1 MQNDKIYIKIKIR
14 INKCGAFYG
23 KGNNVIFKIRGG
35 INMEVNNVI
44 IENMD
49 NPHELERMY
58 RKDPKAFKKSF
69 SQAWDE
75 NPDSQVLGAWYE
87 RLHFKETANTE
98 KPSLFQ
104 KGFFFMGILAI
115 LAGLST
121 RVIFHFVEQGAIAPI
136 NLAFGVI
143 PFIAAYFVYNNTP
156 KKSIIYFLAALFL
169 ISGLYLNMLPLNYK
183 DSSILAYL
191 HLPIFLWV
199 LVGLAFTG
207 NEYSKGSTRLAYI
220 KFNLEYCILYAS
232 MAVSGMVLAAL
243 TMQLFRFVDLNIE
256 DFYFSNV
263 ILFGAAALAI
273 VAAYLASMN
282 LKLAKNITPYIS
294 KIFSPLVLITLLIY
308 LITVIW
314 VGKNPF
320 LDRNFLMAF
329 NGILLGV
336 LAVTIF
342 SIVESDSDERKNISD
357 YINFALIVLA
367 LIIDTV
373 ALSAIV
379 FRLSSYGITPNRLA
393 VLGVN
398 ILIWA
403 NLIWIMLSYMRFL
416 QNKSGP
422 TAIQDAVTKYLPIYG
437 LWAAFVIFTFPI
449 MFN

>member
-1 MQNDKIYIKIKIR
+1 M
-14 INKCGAFYG
+14 
-23 KGNNVIFKIRGG
+23 NNH
-35 INMEVNNVI
+35 NLI
-44 IENMD
+44 IENID

-69 SQAWDE
+69 SQAWAQK
-75 NPDSQVLGAWYE
+75 PDSQVLGAWYE
-87 RLHFKETANTE
+87 RLHFKETANAE
-98 KPSLFQ
+98 KKSLFQ
-104 KGFFFMGILAI
+104 KGFLFMGMLAI
-115 LAGLST
+115 LAGIST
-121 RVIFHFVEQGAIAPI
+121 RIIFYFVEQEAIAPI

-143 PFIAAYFVYNNTP
+143 PFIVAYFVYHNTP
-156 KKSIIYFLAALFL
+156 KKSIIYSLIALFL
-169 ISGLYLNMLPLNYK
+169 ISGIYLNTLPLNYK
-183 DSSILAYL
+183 DSIILAYL
-191 HLPIFLWV
+191 HLPIFLWI

-220 KFNLEYCILYAS
+220 KFNLEYALLYAS
-232 MAVSGMVLAAL
+232 MAVSGMILAVF
-243 TMQLFRFVDLNIE
+243 TMRLFSFVDLDIGE
-256 DFYFSNV
+256 FYFSNV
-263 ILFGAAALAI
+263 VLFGAAALAI
-273 VAAYLASMN
+273 VAAYLVSMN

-320 LDRNFLMAF
+320 LDRNFVMAF

-342 SIVESDSDERKNISD
+342 SIVESDSDEKKNISD

-367 LIIDTV
+367 LITV

-403 NLIWIMLSYMRFL
+403 NLIWIMFSYMRFL
-416 QNKSGP
+416 QSKSGP

-449 MFN
+449 IFN

>member
-1 MQNDKIYIKIKIR
+1 MVLFIEKVTTL
-14 INKCGAFYG
+14 F
-23 KGNNVIFKIRGG
+23 FIRGG
-35 INMEVNNVI
+35 INMDINNLI

-75 NPDSQVLGAWYE
+75 NPDSQVLAAWYE
-87 RLHFKETANTE
+87 RMHFKETENAE
-98 KPSLFQ
+98 KIALFQ
-104 KGFFFMGILAI
+104 KGFLFMGMLAI

-121 RVIFHFVEQGAIAPI
+121 RIIFHFVEQEAIAPI

-143 PFIAAYFVYNNTP
+143 PFIVAYFIYNNTP

-191 HLPIFLWV
+191 HLPILLWV

-220 KFNLEYCILYAS
+220 KFNLEYCLLYAS
-232 MAVSGMVLAAL
+232 MAVSGMVLAVF
-243 TMQLFRFVDLNIE
+243 TMKLFSFVDLDIGE
-256 DFYFSNV
+256 FYFSNV
-263 ILFGAAALAI
+263 VLFCAAALAI
-273 VAAYLASMN
+273 VATYLVSMN
-282 LKLAKNITPYIS
+282 LKLAKNITPYIA

-314 VGKNPF
+314 SGKNPF

-342 SIVESDSDERKNISD
+342 SIVESDSDEKKSISD

-403 NLIWIMLSYMRFL
+403 NLIWIMFSYIRFL

-437 LWAAFVIFTFPI
+437 LWAAFVIFTFPL

>member
-1 MQNDKIYIKIKIR
+1 MQNDKNYIKIKIR

-104 KGFFFMGILAI
+104 KGFLFMGILAI

-121 RVIFHFVEQGAIAPI
+121 RVIFHFVEQEAIAPI

-143 PFIAAYFVYNNTP
+143 PFIAAYFIYNNTP

-169 ISGLYLNMLPLNYK
+169 IAGVYLNMLPLNYK

-336 LAVTIF
+336 LVVTIF
-342 SIVESDSDERKNISD
+342 SIVESESDEKKNISD

-403 NLIWIMLSYMRFL
+403 NLIWIMFSYMRFL

-449 MFN
+449 IFN

>member
-1 MQNDKIYIKIKIR
+1 MD
-14 INKCGAFYG
+14 IN
-23 KGNNVIFKIRGG
+23 NL
-35 INMEVNNVI
+35 I

-104 KGFFFMGILAI
+104 KGFLFMGILAI

-156 KKSIIYFLAALFL
+156 KKSIIYSLVALFL
-169 ISGLYLNMLPLNYK
+169 ISGLYLNMLPLTYK
-183 DSSILAYL
+183 DSIILAYL

-220 KFNLEYCILYAS
+220 KFNLEYGILYAS

-342 SIVESDSDERKNISD
+342 SIVESESDEKKNISD

-403 NLIWIMLSYMRFL
+403 NLIWIMFSYMRFL

-449 MFN
+449 IFN

>member
-1 MQNDKIYIKIKIR
+1 MRKKVVVSKRFLIY
-14 INKCGAFYG
+14 GHVSYS
-23 KGNNVIFKIRGG
+23 GG
-35 INMEVNNVI
+35 I
-44 IENMD
+44 
-49 NPHELERMY
+49 
-58 RKDPKAFKKSF
+58 
-69 SQAWDE
+69 
-75 NPDSQVLGAWYE
+75 
-87 RLHFKETANTE
+87 
-98 KPSLFQ
+98 
-104 KGFFFMGILAI
+104 
-115 LAGLST
+115 ST
-121 RVIFHFVEQGAIAPI
+121 RIIFYFVEQEAIAPI

-143 PFIAAYFVYNNTP
+143 PFIVAYFVYHNTP
-156 KKSIIYFLAALFL
+156 KKYYLFPYSVVPNFG
-169 ISGLYLNMLPLNYK
+169 IYLNTLPLNYK
-183 DSSILAYL
+183 DSIILAYL
-191 HLPIFLWV
+191 HLPIFLWI

-220 KFNLEYCILYAS
+220 KFNLEYALLYAS
-232 MAVSGMVLAAL
+232 MAVSGMILAVF
-243 TMQLFRFVDLNIE
+243 TMRLFSFVDLDIGE
-256 DFYFSNV
+256 FYFSNV
-263 ILFGAAALAI
+263 VLFGAAALAI
-273 VAAYLASMN
+273 VAAYLVSMN

-342 SIVESDSDERKNISD
+342 SIVESDSDEKKNISD

-398 ILIWA
+398 ILIGQ
-403 NLIWIMLSYMRFL
+403 I
-416 QNKSGP
+416 
-422 TAIQDAVTKYLPIYG
+422 
-437 LWAAFVIFTFPI
+437 
-449 MFN
+449 